1 MSKQVLNMRADN
13 PWLLALDD
21 MAVKLRLGNR
31 SRVVDVAVELL
42 ADMAEV
48 QMPPRCLHPEQ
59 AVTERFTLAD
69 KARLLENAKNV
80 IVTR

>member
-1 MSKQVLNMRADN
+1 MSKQVLNMRGDN

-80 IVTR
+80 VVTK